1 VAEDL
6 EPEEAQAILDF
17 LSAGR
22 RIKPARGRRAD
33 MELPV
38 VPELLD
44 EMQTL
49 MLQARPWATHS
60 ELKRLAETWEAA
72 GFSSQEARRWFAHG
86 ARPQGVSDAMA
97 FKDAGMGVELA
108 FARPTRHGLQL
119 TQTFFDLV
127 RDGEL
132 TVADVRRI
140 LNRDNEQ
147 QERRKSS

>member
-1 VAEDL
+1 VAENL
-6 EPEEAQAILDF
+6 EPDEAQAILDF
-17 LSAGR
+17 LSDGR
-22 RIKPARGRRAD
+22 RLKPARGRRAD
-33 MELPV
+33 TDLPV

-60 ELKRLAETWEAA
+60 ELKRLAEAWEAA
-72 GFSSQEARRWFAHG
+72 GFTYQEVHRWFAHG
-86 ARPQGVSDAMA
+86 ARPQDVRDAMA
-97 FKDAGMGVELA
+97 FKDAGMGVQLA
-108 FARPTRHGLQL
+108 FARPRRHGVQL

-127 RDGEL
+127 RDGDL

-147 QERRKSS
+147 QARRESS